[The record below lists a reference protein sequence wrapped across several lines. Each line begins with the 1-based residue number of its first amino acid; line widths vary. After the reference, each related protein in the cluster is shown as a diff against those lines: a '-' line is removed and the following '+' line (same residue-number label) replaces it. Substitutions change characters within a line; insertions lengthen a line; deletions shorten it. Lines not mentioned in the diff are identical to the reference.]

1 MRRTFALV
9 AALLL
14 GLTLATPTLAQQS
27 TPVTGTSAFAGLD
40 LPELQIS
47 ASDSGFDGVPSQRPA
62 GRYLVTFTNNAS
74 SDAAVAFLQL
84 PQDVTFEEFSSLAAQ
99 SGQAPAATPET
110 SMATPEMMGSP
121 VAGEE
126 SSAPPD
132 WFYTTY
138 MAGGV
143 GAPAGQSVQV
153 VIDLQPGNYA
163 VWGDDPTAPQ
173 KPANLVVTGETAA
186 SPVVSPTAG
195 PEPTADVTVTEAK
208 TATGFAFQID
218 GDFVPG
224 QQTVK
229 VLNFSNE
236 PHFMLLLKS
245 PSPLTTDQL
254 MQLLQLPDNA
264 TPPAGV
270 PNPNDFTTA
279 AFAATQSAGTTV
291 WLSLNLEPGTY
302 VMLCFVAD
310 PNNNYMPHAAEGM
323 ASIITVGGGAATPA
337 ASPTS

>member
-1 MRRTFALV
+1 MRRTFALA

-27 TPVTGTSAFAGLD
+27 TPVAGASPFAGLD

-47 ASDSGFDGVPSQRPA
+47 ASDSGYDGVPAQRPA
-62 GRYLVTFTNNAS
+62 GFYLVTFTNNAS
-74 SDAAVAFLQL
+74 SDAAVDFLQL
-84 PQDVTFEEFSSLAAQ
+84 PQDVTFDEFTRMAAQ
-99 SGQAPAATPET
+99 GGPAPAPAASPEMG
-110 SMATPEMMGSP
+110 MATPEMMGSP
-121 VAGEE
+121 AAGEE
-126 SSAPPD
+126 AGAPPD
-132 WFYTTY
+132 WYFTTY

-143 GAPAGQSVQV
+143 GAPAGQSAQV
-153 VIDLQPGNYA
+153 VVYLQPGNYA

-173 KPANLVVTGETAA
+173 APANLVVTGETNATPVAA
-186 SPVVSPTAG
+186 PAI
-195 PEPTADVTVTEAK
+195 TADVTVTEAS
-208 TATGFAFQID
+208 TTSGFAFQID

-245 PSPLTTDQL
+245 PGPLTIDQA
-254 MQLLQLPDNA
+254 MQLIQLPENA
-264 TPPAGV
+264 TPPAGL

-279 AFAATQSAGTTV
+279 ALAATQSGGTSV

-302 VMLCFVAD
+302 VMLCFVPD
-310 PNNNYMPHAAEGM
+310 PNNNYTPHAAEGM
-323 ASIITVGGGAATPA
+323 VSVITVGGTATPV
-337 ASPTS
+337 ASPAS

>member
-1 MRRTFALV
+1 MFALV

-27 TPVTGTSAFAGLD
+27 TPVAGASAFAGLD

-62 GRYLVTFTNNAS
+62 GRYLVTFTNDSS
-74 SDAAVAFLQL
+74 SDAAVDFLQL
-84 PQDVTFEEFSSLAAQ
+84 PQDVTFDEFTKMAAQ
-99 SGQAPAATPET
+99 GGQAPAASPEAGMTTPE
-110 SMATPEMMGSP
+110 AMGSP
-121 VAGEE
+121 EAGEE
-126 SSAPPD
+126 SGAPPD

-138 MAGGV
+138 MAGGA

-153 VIDLQPGNYA
+153 VVDLQPGNYA
-163 VWGDDPTAPQ
+163 VWGDDPTASQ
-173 KPANLVVTGETAA
+173 KPANLVITGETTA

-195 PEPTADVTVTEAK
+195 PEPTADVTVTEAT

-245 PSPLTTDQL
+245 PSPLTMDQV

-264 TPPAGV
+264 TPPPGV

-279 AFAATQSAGTTV
+279 ALASTQSAGTTV

-302 VMLCFVAD
+302 VMLCFVPD

-323 ASIITVGGGAATPA
+323 ATIITVGGGAATPA